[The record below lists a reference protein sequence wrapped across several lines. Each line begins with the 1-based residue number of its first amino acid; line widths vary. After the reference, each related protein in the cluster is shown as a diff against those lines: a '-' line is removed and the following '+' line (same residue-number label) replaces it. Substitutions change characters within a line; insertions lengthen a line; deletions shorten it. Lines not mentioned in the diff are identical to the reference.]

1 MRFAVALLF
10 AGFASAT
17 LYQRQ
22 TVPQC
27 ALTCIADADLGDCSA
42 TDNACLCN
50 NQQFVSSTSSCIQ
63 SSCSGDD
70 LQNAIEFAQ
79 ETCESVGVTLTDTS
93 AGSATG
99 SATSG
104 GASATTTSPS
114 SSGSASGSG
123 SASSPS
129 STSASGARQTGV
141 PILAAVGLG
150 LAAFAL

>member
-10 AGFASAT
+10 AGFASAS

-27 ALTCIADADLGDCSA
+27 ALTCIANADLGGCSA
-42 TDNACLCN
+42 TDNNCLCN
-50 NQQFVSSTSSCIQ
+50 NPQFVSSTASCIESSCT
-63 SSCSGDD
+63 GDD
-70 LQNAIEFAQ
+70 LNNAIGFAQ
-79 ETCESVGVTLTDTS
+79 QTCEAVGVTLTDTS

-99 SATSG
+99 SATSS

-114 SSGSASGSG
+114 SSGSASGS
-123 SASSPS
+123 ASSPS
-129 STSASGARQTGV
+129 STSGARQTSV

>member
-27 ALTCIADADLGDCSA
+27 ALTCIANADLGGCSA
-42 TDNACLCN
+42 TDNNCLCN
-50 NQQFVSSTSSCIQ
+50 NQQFVSSTASCIQ

-70 LQNAIEFAQ
+70 LQNAIAFAQ
-79 ETCESVGVTLTDTS
+79 QTCETVGVTLTETS

-104 GASATTTSPS
+104 SASATTTSPS
-114 SSGSASGSG
+114 SSGSASA

-129 STSASGARQTGV
+129 STSGARQTAAV

-150 LAAFAL
+150 LAAFVL